1 MGTTKLQLILLLLP
15 LLLLSHTMPHDYRSV
30 PIYQGGV
37 KACIFDWA
45 GTVCDAGVF
54 APVLTFQ
61 KLFEEEGVEISSEEV
76 RAPMGVHKRLHIQRI
91 CQLPE
96 VRRRWTQ
103 KKGAAPTDEDAERIY
118 SKSLTAT
125 LKWLPTNS
133 RMIKGVPETM
143 AQLRSQFGL
152 KIGSSTGYTS
162 EIMAKLKPLAA
173 GQGYVPD
180 SYVTSDQVHSA
191 RPTPAMIYLN
201 MVQLDVY
208 PAQAVVKVDD
218 TSSGIIAGLSAGC
231 WTVGIAKTGNYVG
244 MTEEDMETADQ
255 EELAAKIDKARDIL
269 YQAGA
274 HFVIDTTCDLPP
286 IIEEIN
292 QRMRLGLRP

>member
-1 MGTTKLQLILLLLP
+1 MA
-15 LLLLSHTMPHDYRSV
+15 HDYRSV
-30 PIYQGGV
+30 PVYRGGV

-61 KLFEEEGVEISSEEV
+61 KLFEEEGVEITSEEV

-91 CQLPE
+91 CQLPD
-96 VRRRWTQ
+96 VRRRWIE
-103 KKGAAPTDEDAERIY
+103 KKGAAPTDEDAEKIY

-125 LKWLPTNS
+125 LKWLPSNS
-133 RMIKGVPETM
+133 KMIKGVPETM
-143 AQLRSQFGL
+143 TQLRRQFGL

-162 EIMAKLKPLAA
+162 EIMAVLKPLAA

-180 SYVTSDQVHSA
+180 SYVTSDMVHSA

-201 MVQLDVY
+201 MIQLDVY
-208 PAQAVVKVDD
+208 PSQAVVKVDD
-218 TSSGIIAGLSAGC
+218 TSSGIIAGLNAGC
-231 WTVGIAKTGNYVG
+231 WTVGIAATGNYVA
-244 MTEEDMETADQ
+244 MTEEDMKTADK
-255 EELAAKIDKARDIL
+255 EILAAKIDKAREIL

-274 HFVIDTTCDLPP
+274 HFVINTTCDLPP

-292 QRMRLGLRP
+292 KRMKLGLRP